1 MNNMSMWDTIV
12 IGSGIGG
19 LTAACALARRGQRV
33 LVLEQH
39 AVAGGMTQTFG
50 RQGWTF
56 ATGVHYIGGVG
67 GQPGA
72 DRCAGHSGCRCL
84 GLPCEARRNG

>member
-1 MNNMSMWDTIV
+1 MWDTIV

-39 AVAGGMTQTFG
+39 AVAGGMTQTFQ
-50 RQGWTF
+50 RQAWTF
-56 ATGVHYIGGVG
+56 ATGVHYVGGVG
-67 GQPGA
+67 GQPCAAGQFGRLLNWLSGGA
-72 DRCAGHSGCRCL
+72 LRPLRKPL
-84 GLPCEARRNG
+84 